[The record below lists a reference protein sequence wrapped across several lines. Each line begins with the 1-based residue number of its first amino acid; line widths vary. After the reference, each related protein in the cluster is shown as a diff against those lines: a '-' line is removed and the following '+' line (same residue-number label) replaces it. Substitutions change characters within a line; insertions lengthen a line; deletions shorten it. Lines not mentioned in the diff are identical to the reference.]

1 VHFPITF
8 LTLANALNLLYG
20 TAIYL
25 PFLFPF
31 TVDKENTGTIT
42 IMGYFLNVIGII
54 CSIPAILTG
63 FAELDAM
70 VNTRGLFVTNQ

>member
-31 TVDKENTGTIT
+31 TVGKENTDTIT

-63 FAELDAM
+63 FAD
-70 VNTRGLFVTNQ
+70 VSWSSCCSNS